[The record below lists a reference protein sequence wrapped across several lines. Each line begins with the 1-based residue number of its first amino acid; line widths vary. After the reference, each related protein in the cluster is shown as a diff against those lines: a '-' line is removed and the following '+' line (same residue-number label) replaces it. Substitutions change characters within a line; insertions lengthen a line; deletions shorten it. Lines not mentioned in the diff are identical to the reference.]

1 MILYVNDKNKNERD
15 TMKRLAQISTP
26 AKLFAISSIV
36 IAMAACSPASNK
48 DSAQPQSAQTE
59 TTKAPATE
67 SERLAAFFAQSR
79 ETDLKRSPMS
89 QSYLGI
95 KWDYDKWGDFS
106 EAKADETRALM
117 ESRLKQAGEFDVNT
131 LDDSEKLSLT
141 IYKVDLE
148 RKLANDEFRH
158 HTYIMDQFSSWH
170 TAVPSF
176 LINIHRIENAE
187 DASAYIS
194 RLNKVDALFAQVI
207 EQLRIREK
215 LGVMPPAWSYDQ
227 MMQAAANVVKGNPF
241 SESPEDSTILADF
254 KQKLD
259 ASGLSNAEKSGL
271 IADAK
276 TALLTSV
283 KPAYEKLIQE
293 LGKQRLLTPEGD
305 GVWRLPNG
313 SEWYQN
319 RLNWFTT
326 TKLNAKEVHQIGL
339 DNVERIHNQMRDIMQ
354 QVKFEGSLQ
363 EFFLFMRND
372 DQFYYADSDEGRQR
386 YMTEAKDFIDK
397 MEAKLPEYF
406 GLTPKARMVV
416 KRVEAFRE
424 QSAGKAFYQS
434 PSKDGSRPGTYY
446 ANLFD
451 MRSMPT
457 YQMEALAYHEG
468 IPGHHMQRAIAQEL
482 EGIPEF
488 QKYVS
493 FTAYTEGWGLYTEE
507 LGKDMGF
514 YADPYSDFGRLAME
528 LWRACRLVVD
538 TGIHEMQWSRE
549 KAIQYLIDNT
559 PNPEAD
565 SVKAIERYIAM
576 PGQATAYMIG
586 KLKIME
592 LRDKAQSELGDKFDY
607 RGFHDT
613 LLKNGPVPMTLLEEN
628 VNKWI
633 AASK

>member
-1 MILYVNDKNKNERD
+1 
-15 TMKRLAQISTP
+15 
-26 AKLFAISSIV
+26 
-36 IAMAACSPASNK
+36 MAACSPASNTENQK
-48 DSAQPQSAQTE
+48 PQPAQTE
-59 TTKAPATE
+59 TAKAPATE
-67 SERLAAFFAQSR
+67 SERLAAFFAESR
-79 ETDLKRSPMS
+79 ETDLKRSPMA
-89 QSYLGI
+89 QSYMGI

-106 EAKADETRALM
+106 EANADETRALM
-117 ESRLKQAGEFDVNT
+117 ESRLKQASEFDVST
-131 LDDSEKLSLT
+131 LNDSEKLSLN
-141 IYKVDLE
+141 IYQADLK

-158 HTYIMDQFSSWH
+158 HTYIMDQFSAWH
-170 TAVPSF
+170 TTVPSF
-176 LINIHRIENAE
+176 LINIHRIESEE
-187 DASAYIS
+187 DARAYIS
-194 RLNKVDALFAQVI
+194 RLNKVDTLFDQVI
-207 EQLRIREK
+207 EQLRVREK

-241 SESPEDSTILADF
+241 SERPEDSTILADF

-259 ASGLSNAEKSGL
+259 ATGLSNAEKSGL
-271 IADAK
+271 IADAN
-276 TALLTSV
+276 TALLSSV

-305 GVWRLPNG
+305 GVWRLPNA

-326 TKLNAKEVHQIGL
+326 TELNAQEVHQIGL
-339 DNVERIHNQMRDIMQ
+339 DNVERIHNQMREIMK

-363 EFFLFMRND
+363 DFFLFMRND
-372 DQFYYADSDEGRQR
+372 DQFYYADSDEGRKR
-386 YMTEAKDFIDK
+386 YMTEAKDFIDT

-538 TGIHEMQWSRE
+538 TGIHEMKWSRE
-549 KAIQYLIDNT
+549 KAIQYLIANT

-592 LRDKAQSELGDKFDY
+592 LRDKAQAELGDKFDY

-613 LLKNGPVPMTLLEEN
+613 VLKDGPVPLTLLEEN
-628 VNKWI
+628 INKWI

>member
-1 MILYVNDKNKNERD
+1 
-15 TMKRLAQISTP
+15 MKRLPQMSSP
-26 AKLFAISSIV
+26 AKLFAVSSLV
-36 IAMAACSPASNK
+36 IAIAACSPASNK
-48 DSAQPQSAQTE
+48 DSQKPQSAKIE
-59 TTKAPATE
+59 TVQASVSE
-67 SERLAAFFAQSR
+67 SERLAAFFKQSR
-79 ETDLKRSPMS
+79 ETDLKRSPMA

-95 KWDYDKWGDFS
+95 KWDYGKWGDFS
-106 EAKADETRALM
+106 EANADETRVLM
-117 ESRLKQAGEFDVNT
+117 DNRLKQASEFDAT
-131 LDDSEKLSLT
+131 SLTDPEKLSLT

-158 HTYIMDQFSSWH
+158 HTYIMDQFSAWH
-170 TAVPSF
+170 TTVPSF
-176 LINIHRIENAE
+176 LINIHRIGNEK
-187 DASAYIS
+187 DAQAYIS
-194 RLNKVDALFAQVI
+194 RLNKVDVLFDQVI
-207 EQLRIREK
+207 EQLRVREK

-271 IADAK
+271 IADAN
-276 TALLTSV
+276 TALISSV
-283 KPAYEKLIQE
+283 KPAYAKLIQE

-326 TKLNAKEVHQIGL
+326 TELNAQEVHQIGL
-339 DNVERIHNQMRDIMQ
+339 DNVERIHNQMRGIME

-372 DQFYYADSDEGRQR
+372 DRFYYADSDEGRER
-386 YMTEAKDFIDK
+386 YMAEAKGFIDR

-538 TGIHEMQWSRE
+538 TGIHEMQWSGE

-592 LRDKAQSELGDKFDY
+592 LRDKAQTELGEKFDY

-613 LLKNGPVPMTLLEEN
+613 ILKNGPLPMTLLEEN
-628 VNKWI
+628 INKWI
-633 AASK
+633 ADSK

>member
-1 MILYVNDKNKNERD
+1 
-15 TMKRLAQISTP
+15 
-26 AKLFAISSIV
+26 
-36 IAMAACSPASNK
+36 
-48 DSAQPQSAQTE
+48 
-59 TTKAPATE
+59 
-67 SERLAAFFAQSR
+67 
-79 ETDLKRSPMS
+79 
-89 QSYLGI
+89 
-95 KWDYDKWGDFS
+95 
-106 EAKADETRALM
+106 
-117 ESRLKQAGEFDVNT
+117 
-131 LDDSEKLSLT
+131 
-141 IYKVDLE
+141 
-148 RKLANDEFRH
+148 
-158 HTYIMDQFSSWH
+158 
-170 TAVPSF
+170 
-176 LINIHRIENAE
+176 
-187 DASAYIS
+187 
-194 RLNKVDALFAQVI
+194 
-207 EQLRIREK
+207 
-215 LGVMPPAWSYDQ
+215 
-227 MMQAAANVVKGNPF
+227 
-241 SESPEDSTILADF
+241 
-254 KQKLD
+254 
-259 ASGLSNAEKSGL
+259 
-271 IADAK
+271 
-276 TALLTSV
+276 
-283 KPAYEKLIQE
+283 
-293 LGKQRLLTPEGD
+293 
-305 GVWRLPNG
+305 
-313 SEWYQN
+313 
-319 RLNWFTT
+319 
-326 TKLNAKEVHQIGL
+326 
-339 DNVERIHNQMRDIMQ
+339 
-354 QVKFEGSLQ
+354 
-363 EFFLFMRND
+363 
-372 DQFYYADSDEGRQR
+372 
-386 YMTEAKDFIDK
+386 MTEAKDFIDK

-488 QKYVS
+488 QKYVT

-538 TGIHEMQWSRE
+538 TGLHEMQWSRE

-592 LRDKAQSELGDKFDY
+592 LRDRAQTELGDKFDY
-607 RGFHDT
+607 RDFHDT
-613 LLKNGPVPMTLLEEN
+613 ILKDGPVPLTVLEES

-633 AASK
+633 LTAK

>member
-1 MILYVNDKNKNERD
+1 MR
-15 TMKRLAQISTP
+15 RLAKISIP
-26 AKLFAISSIV
+26 AKLVAVSSLV
-36 IAMAACSPASNK
+36 VALAACSPASNK
-48 DSAQPQSAQTE
+48 DSQQPQPAKTE
-59 TTKAPATE
+59 TAKAPATE
-67 SERLAAFFAQSR
+67 SQALAAFFAQSR
-79 ETDLKRSPMS
+79 ETDLKRSPMA

-106 EAKADETRALM
+106 EANADETRALM
-117 ESRLKQAGEFDVNT
+117 ETRLTQASEFDVNK
-131 LDDSEKLSLT
+131 LSDSEKLSLT
-141 IYKVDLE
+141 IYKIDLE

-158 HTYIMDQFSSWH
+158 HTYIMDQFSAWH
-170 TAVPSF
+170 TTVPSF
-176 LINIHRIENAE
+176 LINIHRIENEE
-187 DASAYIS
+187 DARAYIS
-194 RLNKVDALFAQVI
+194 RLNKVAPLFDQVI

-241 SESPEDSTILADF
+241 SESPADSTIFADF
-254 KQKLD
+254 KQKLNTS
-259 ASGLSNAEKSGL
+259 ALSNAEKSGL
-271 IADAK
+271 IADAN

-283 KPAYEKLIQE
+283 KPAYEKLLQE

-313 SEWYQN
+313 SAWYQN

-326 TKLNAKEVHQIGL
+326 TELNAQEVHQIGL
-339 DNVERIHNQMRDIMQ
+339 DNVERIHELMRGIMQ

-363 EFFLFMRND
+363 AFFLFMRND
-372 DQFYYADSDEGRQR
+372 DQFYYANTDEGRQR

-488 QKYVS
+488 QKYVT

-514 YADPYSDFGRLAME
+514 YANPYSDFGRLAME

-538 TGIHEMQWSRE
+538 TGLHEMQWSRE

-592 LRDKAQSELGDKFDY
+592 LRDKAQTELDNKFDY
-607 RGFHDT
+607 RDFHDT
-613 LLKNGPVPMTLLEEN
+613 ILKDGPVPLTVLEEN

-633 AASK
+633 VTAK

>member
-1 MILYVNDKNKNERD
+1 
-15 TMKRLAQISTP
+15 MKRLVKISTP
-26 AKLFAISSIV
+26 AKLFAVSSLV
-36 IAMAACSPASNK
+36 IAMAACSPASNTEN
-48 DSAQPQSAQTE
+48 QNPQQAQTE
-59 TTKAPATE
+59 TAQAPATE
-67 SERLAAFFAQSR
+67 SERLAAFFAESR
-79 ETDLKRSPMS
+79 ETDLKRSPMA
-89 QSYLGI
+89 QSYMGL

-106 EAKADETRALM
+106 DTNADETRALM
-117 ESRLKQAGEFDVNT
+117 ETRLKQASEFDVST
-131 LDDSEKLSLT
+131 LNGSEKLSLN
-141 IYKVDLE
+141 IYQIDLQ

-158 HTYIMDQFSSWH
+158 HTYIMDQFSAWH

-176 LINIHRIENAE
+176 LINIHRIENEE
-187 DASAYIS
+187 DARAYIS
-194 RLNKVDALFAQVI
+194 RLSKVEALFDQVI
-207 EQLRIREK
+207 EQLRVREK

-241 SESPEDSTILADF
+241 SEMPEDSTILADF

-259 ASGLSNAEKSGL
+259 AAGFSNAEKSGL
-271 IADAK
+271 IADANS
-276 TALLTSV
+276 ALINSV

-326 TKLNAKEVHQIGL
+326 TKLNAQEVHQIGL
-339 DNVERIHNQMRDIMQ
+339 DNVARIHNQMREIMKH
-354 QVKFEGSLQ
+354 VKFEGKLQ
-363 EFFLFMRND
+363 DFFLFMRND
-372 DQFYYADSDEGRQR
+372 DQFYYADSDEGRER

-397 MEAKLPEYF
+397 MEAKLPDYF
-406 GLTPKARMVV
+406 GLTPKARMIV

-482 EGIPEF
+482 DGIPEF

-538 TGIHEMQWSRE
+538 TGIHEMKWSRE

-586 KLKIME
+586 KIKIME
-592 LRDKAQSELGDKFDY
+592 LRDKAQAELGDKFDY

-613 LLKNGPVPMTLLEEN
+613 VLKDGPVPLTLLEDN
-628 VNKWI
+628 VNTWI

>member
-1 MILYVNDKNKNERD
+1 
-15 TMKRLAQISTP
+15 MKQLVKISTP
-26 AKLFAISSIV
+26 AKLFALSSLV
-36 IAMAACSPASNK
+36 IAMTACSPASNTESQK
-48 DSAQPQSAQTE
+48 PQASQTE
-59 TTKAPATE
+59 TAKVPATE
-67 SERLAAFFAQSR
+67 SERLAAFFAESR
-79 ETDLKRSPMS
+79 EIDLKRSPMM
-89 QSYLGI
+89 QSYMGI

-106 EAKADETRALM
+106 EANTKETRTLM
-117 ESRLKQAGEFDVNT
+117 ESRLKQASEFDVSALN
-131 LDDSEKLSLT
+131 DSEKLSLT
-141 IYKVDLE
+141 IYQVDLE

-158 HTYIMDQFSSWH
+158 HTYIMDQFSAWH
-170 TAVPSF
+170 TNVPSF
-176 LINIHRIENAE
+176 LINIHRIENEE
-187 DASAYIS
+187 DAKAYIS
-194 RLNKVDALFAQVI
+194 RLSKVEALFDQVI
-207 EQLRIREK
+207 EQLRVREK
-215 LGVMPPAWSYDQ
+215 IGVMPPAWSYDQ

-241 SESPEDSTILADF
+241 SERPEDSTILADF

-259 ASGLSNAEKSGL
+259 ATGLSNAEKSGL
-271 IADAK
+271 IADANA
-276 TALLTSV
+276 ALLGSV

-293 LGKQRLLTPEGD
+293 LSKQRLLTPEGD

-326 TKLNAKEVHQIGL
+326 TELNAQEVHQIGL
-339 DNVERIHNQMRDIMQ
+339 DNVERIHNQMREIMK

-363 EFFLFMRND
+363 DFFLFMRND
-372 DQFYYADSDEGRQR
+372 DQFYYADSDEGRER
-386 YMTEAKDFIDK
+386 YMKEAKDFIDK

-416 KRVEAFRE
+416 KRVEEFRE

-482 EGIPEF
+482 DGIPEF

-538 TGIHEMQWSRE
+538 TGIHEMKWSRE

-586 KLKIME
+586 KIKIME
-592 LRDKAQSELGDKFDY
+592 LRDKAQAELGDKFDY

-613 LLKNGPVPMTLLEEN
+613 VLKDGPVPLTLLEEN

>member
-1 MILYVNDKNKNERD
+1 MLTTKIKNERD
-15 TMKRLAQISTP
+15 MMKRLAQISKP
-26 AKLFAISSIV
+26 AKLFAISSLV

-48 DSAQPQSAQTE
+48 VSQQTQSAQTE
-59 TTKAPATE
+59 KVTAPTTE
-67 SERLAAFFAQSR
+67 SERLAAFFTQSR
-79 ETDLKRSPMS
+79 ETDLKRSPMT

-95 KWDYDKWGDFS
+95 KWDYGKWGDFS

-117 ESRLKQAGEFDVNT
+117 KSRLKQASEFDVAT
-131 LDDSEKLSLT
+131 LGESEKLSLT

-158 HTYIMDQFSSWH
+158 HTYIMDQFSAWH
-170 TAVPSF
+170 TTVPSF
-176 LINIHRIENAE
+176 LINIHRIENEE
-187 DASAYIS
+187 DAQAYIS
-194 RLNKVDALFAQVI
+194 RLSKVDTLFDQVI
-207 EQLRIREK
+207 DQLRVREK

-241 SESPEDSTILADF
+241 AESPEDSTILADF

-271 IADAK
+271 IADANS
-276 TALLTSV
+276 ALLSSV
-283 KPAYEKLIQE
+283 KPAYAKLIQE

-326 TKLNAKEVHQIGL
+326 TELNAQEVHQIGL
-339 DNVERIHNQMRDIMQ
+339 DNVERIHNQMRSIME
-354 QVKFEGSLQ
+354 QVKFKGSLQ

-372 DQFYYADSDEGRQR
+372 DQFYYADSDQGRER

-397 MEAKLPEYF
+397 MEAKLPAYF
-406 GLTPKARMVV
+406 GLTPKARMIV
-416 KRVEAFRE
+416 KRVETFRE

-549 KAIQYLIDNT
+549 KAIQYLVENT

-592 LRDKAQSELGDKFDY
+592 LRDKAQAELGDKFDY
-607 RGFHDT
+607 PGFHDT
-613 LLKNGPVPMTLLEEN
+613 LLKNGPLPMTLLEEN

-633 AASK
+633 KASK